1 MIHKHYGFYITD
13 MLKYRIYIITYI
25 YYIYIYIYIIVILL
39 ILINNKYIL
48 YIYKIFHNV
57 NTN

>member
-25 YYIYIYIYIIVILL
+25 YIYIYIYIYNCNT
-39 ILINNKYIL
+39 INSN
-48 YIYKIFHNV
+48 
-57 NTN
+57 